1 MCDPI
6 SIAGAA
12 LSGAGMAAN
21 SIAANQVASAT
32 NAAEQQTAMLN
43 QVDANRA
50 FAANRQALGNYN
62 NFAAGQGAMGQ
73 QLGDYLKTAVK
84 RAPPPSQMAP
94 TGGSTSAAVAAGAP
108 SVSSFSN
115 QQAGALGNLNSFGDY
130 LAQQNRAANRGFKQA
145 NMNDEFM
152 RQNNAVLGLQLNDAS
167 HATQSLAS
175 SRNAPRS
182 SNVAGRIDSDA
193 AFDERGASSRGA
205 VAISRCSSC
214 RQPGAEPSS
223 RFRGLPW
230 RPRRTWGRRRTSY
243 R

>member
-50 FAANRQALGNYN
+50 FAQNKAALGQYD

-73 QLGDYLKTAVK
+73 QLGDYLKTAVN

-108 SVSSFSN
+108 AVSAFAN
-115 QQAGALGNLNSFGDY
+115 QQGGALGNVDSFGDY
-130 LAQQNRAANRGFKQA
+130 LAQANRGANRHLQQA
-145 NMNDEFM
+145 TMNDDFE

-167 HATQSLAS
+167 HAGDTASLFGSALGGAGSLGIKAGLSGYGSGLTS
-175 SRNAPRS
+175 SIGGLFGGDVS
-182 SNVAGRIDSDA
+182 SADA
-193 AFDERGASSRGA
+193 AKA
-205 VAISRCSSC
+205 
-214 RQPGAEPSS
+214 
-223 RFRGLPW
+223 GLAAGLT
-230 RPRRTWGRRRTSY
+230 RTYDPKTGWSIG
-243 R
+243 